1 MTSKVL
7 KVFAPLVYC

>member
-7 KVFAPLVYC
+7 KVFALLVYC